1 MLVSYVSQPR
11 NSNLKLKFP
20 ILHRI
25 SKPFFWWPDPSL
37 CPQRLSVRLSPGG
50 FSCNVLQS
58 QMWVQPATGHRPAL
72 IYGRECPLPRA
83 TLQSFS
89 SLDFTALRSEI
100 SYTICTFFLHEEKK
114 KANDMEICSYPIL
127 TITGCHP
134 AALISA
140 LSSAFW
146 GLLPDSSAPCHC
158 FLLRGLPSDSVFL
171 TIIHKPHTSLT
182 IKNIYINR

>member
-114 KANDMEICSYPIL
+114 SQRHGNLQLPHLNYYWMSPCSSNFCSLLCIL
-127 TITGCHP
+127 GT
-134 AALISA
+134 AAGLVST
-140 LSSAFW
+140 LS
-146 GLLPDSSAPCHC
+146 LLPVAWATVG
-158 FLLRGLPSDSVFL
+158 LRV
-171 TIIHKPHTSLT
+171 PHNYPQTPH
-182 IKNIYINR
+182 IPHN